1 MLQKLGKV
9 LALFSPEQPE
19 LSVREIA
26 RVFRWPKSTAYRIL
40 SRIEASGFLDRD
52 ESSGAYRLGIRLAAY
67 GELARHS
74 TSLQRVV
81 SPWLRRLS
89 DATSETATLMLFN
102 GIEGVTVDVVESFQ
116 PLMLPGLLGGSMAL
130 HATAG
135 GKALLAWAPPGR
147 QAALMQRPL
156 PRFTPTTITDVT
168 ELMRELEKS
177 RKRGYTTVNGERVED
192 VYGVAAPIFD
202 HRGDVSAAL
211 TVGGPRR
218 RVTAKWDVMAAAVL
232 EASAAVSA
240 ALGFHARAPVAAGR
254 PARIARQTPAAVK
267 RAAVVAHHTNGRSTA
282 TGPSRATNGVQS
294 NGHVTGAAP
303 RRAKREISGPSRDLS
318 RSTRPVAARAPADS
332 ADSLGGARRR
342 RER

>member
-9 LALFSPEQPE
+9 LALFTPEQPE

-52 ESSGAYRLGIRLAAY
+52 EHSGSYRLGIRLAGY

-81 SPWLRRLS
+81 SPWLRKLS

-102 GIEGVTVDVVESFQ
+102 GIEGVTVDVVESYQ
-116 PLMLPGLLGGSMAL
+116 PLMLPGLLGGSMPL

-147 QAALMQRPL
+147 QSAFMNRPL
-156 PRFTPTTITDVT
+156 PRYTANTITDVT
-168 ELMRELEKS
+168 ELERELEKS
-177 RKRGYTTVNGERVED
+177 RKRGYTTVSGERVED

-202 HRGDVSAAL
+202 HRGEVNAAL

-218 RVTAKWDVMAAAVL
+218 RVTAQWDMMAAAVMDT
-232 EASAAVSA
+232 ASAVSA
-240 ALGFHARAPVAAGR
+240 ALGYHGRVAPLTVPRSRAKVATPGAAISLAAAKKPSVTKR
-254 PARIARQTPAAVK
+254 SADAVPA
-267 RAAVVAHHTNGRSTA
+267 TNGRRSGNGRAHTA
-282 TGPSRATNGVQS
+282 VTAATTPRGS
-294 NGHVTGAAP
+294 
-303 RRAKREISGPSRDLS
+303 RRAH
-318 RSTRPVAARAPADS
+318 S
-332 ADSLGGARRR
+332 ADAASRRSSPGR
-342 RER
+342 

>member
-52 ESSGAYRLGIRLAAY
+52 EHSGAYRLGIRLAAY

-81 SPWLRRLS
+81 SPWLRKLS
-89 DATSETATLMLFN
+89 DATSETATLMLYN
-102 GIEGVTVDVVESFQ
+102 GTEGVTVDVVESFQ
-116 PLMLPGLLGGSMAL
+116 PLMLPGLLGGSMPL

-147 QAALMQRPL
+147 QSAFMSRPL
-156 PRFTPTTITDVT
+156 PRYTATTITDIA
-168 ELMRELEKS
+168 ELERELEKS
-177 RKRGYTTVNGERVED
+177 RKRGYTMVSGERVED

-202 HRGDVSAAL
+202 HRGEVNAAL

-218 RVTAKWDVMAAAVL
+218 RVTAKWDAMAAAVMD
-232 EASAAVSA
+232 ASSSVSA
-240 ALGFHARAPVAAGR
+240 ALGYHGWPQPSANVPRIGRQSPPAG
-254 PARIARQTPAAVK
+254 K
-267 RAAVVAHHTNGRSTA
+267 RAVAGVHHTNGRSAAGAEAAESAAGNGRVKTA
-282 TGPSRATNGVQS
+282 RVRSVKAPS
-294 NGHVTGAAP
+294 
-303 RRAKREISGPSRDLS
+303 
-318 RSTRPVAARAPADS
+318 AARKTIS
-332 ADSLGGARRR
+332 KRRTARG
-342 RER
+342 

>member
-52 ESSGAYRLGIRLAAY
+52 EHSGAYRLGIRLAAY

-81 SPWLRRLS
+81 SPWLRKLS

-102 GIEGVTVDVVESFQ
+102 GTEGVTVDVIESFQ
-116 PLMLPGLLGGSMAL
+116 PLMLPGLLGGSMPL

-147 QAALMQRPL
+147 QSAFMNRPL
-156 PRFTPTTITDVT
+156 PKYTPNTITDVA
-168 ELMRELEKS
+168 ELERELEKS
-177 RKRGYTTVNGERVED
+177 RKRGYTTVSGERVED

-202 HRGDVSAAL
+202 HRGDVNAAL

-218 RVTAKWDVMAAAVL
+218 RVTAKWDMMAAAVMDA
-232 EASAAVSA
+232 ASSVSA
-240 ALGFHARAPVAAGR
+240 ALGYHGRGKTPHVHAVRNG
-254 PARIARQTPAAVK
+254 RQTPPAGK
-267 RAAVVAHHTNGRSTA
+267 RAVASAHHTNGWSA
-282 TGPSRATNGVQS
+282 AAVPE
-294 NGHVTGAAP
+294 GAASIG
-303 RRAKREISGPSRDLS
+303 R
-318 RSTRPVAARAPADS
+318 ARAPRIREVKAPS
-332 ADSLGGARRR
+332 AARKTTSRRR
-342 RER
+342 TARG

>member
-26 RVFRWPKSTAYRIL
+26 RGFRWPKSTAYRIL

-52 ESSGAYRLGIRLAAY
+52 EHSGLYRLGIRLAAY

-81 SPWLRRLS
+81 SPWLRKLS

-102 GIEGVTVDVVESFQ
+102 GTEGVTVDVVESFQ
-116 PLMLPGLLGGSMAL
+116 PLMLPGLLGGSMPL

-147 QAALMQRPL
+147 QSAFMNRPL
-156 PRFTPTTITDVT
+156 PKYTPTTITDAA
-168 ELMRELEKS
+168 ELERELEKS
-177 RKRGYTTVNGERVED
+177 RKRGYTTVSGERVED

-202 HRGDVSAAL
+202 HRGEVNAAL

-218 RVTAKWDVMAAAVL
+218 RVTAKWDMMAAAVMDA
-232 EASAAVSA
+232 ASSVSA
-240 ALGFHARAPVAAGR
+240 ALGYHGRPQAHLHAGR
-254 PARIARQTPAAVK
+254 NGRQAPPAGK
-267 RAAVVAHHTNGRSTA
+267 RAAASAHHTNGWSAAGAAGTA
-282 TGPSRATNGVQS
+282 EAAGS
-294 NGHVTGAAP
+294 NG
-303 RRAKREISGPSRDLS
+303 RS
-318 RSTRPVAARAPADS
+318 RSPRIREVKAPSAARKTTS
-332 ADSLGGARRR
+332 RGRTARG
-342 RER
+342 

>member
-52 ESSGAYRLGIRLAAY
+52 EHSGAYRLGIRLAAY

-81 SPWLRRLS
+81 SPWLRKLS
-89 DATSETATLMLFN
+89 DTTSETATLMLFN

-116 PLMLPGLLGGSMAL
+116 PLMLPGLLGGSMPL

-147 QAALMQRPL
+147 QSAFMNRPL
-156 PRFTPTTITDVT
+156 PRYTPNTITDVA
-168 ELMRELEKS
+168 ELERELEKS
-177 RKRGYTTVNGERVED
+177 RKRGYTTVSGERVED
-192 VYGVAAPIFD
+192 VYGVAAPVFD
-202 HRGDVSAAL
+202 HRGEVNAAL

-218 RVTAKWDVMAAAVL
+218 RVTANWDMMAAAVMDA
-232 EASAAVSA
+232 ASSVSA
-240 ALGFHARAPVAAGR
+240 ALGYHGRPPVRHQPAAGNGR
-254 PARIARQTPAAVK
+254 QAPPAGK
-267 RAAVVAHHTNGRSTA
+267 RAAASVHHTNGWSPATA
-282 TGPSRATNGVQS
+282 AEGAAAS
-294 NGHVTGAAP
+294 NGRPRAP
-303 RRAKREISGPSRDLS
+303 RIREVKAPS
-318 RSTRPVAARAPADS
+318 APRKTTS
-332 ADSLGGARRR
+332 RRR
-342 RER
+342 TARG

>member
-26 RVFRWPKSTAYRIL
+26 RGFRWPKSTAYRIL

-52 ESSGAYRLGIRLAAY
+52 EHSGLYRLGIRLAAY

-81 SPWLRRLS
+81 SPWLRKLS

-116 PLMLPGLLGGSMAL
+116 PLMLPGLLGGSMPL

-147 QAALMQRPL
+147 QSAFMNRPL
-156 PRFTPTTITDVT
+156 PKYTVNTITDVA
-168 ELMRELEKS
+168 ELERELEKS
-177 RKRGYTTVNGERVED
+177 RKRGYTTVSGERVED

-202 HRGDVSAAL
+202 HRGEVNAAL

-218 RVTAKWDVMAAAVL
+218 RVTAKWDMMAAAVMD
-232 EASAAVSA
+232 ATSAVSA
-240 ALGFHARAPVAAGR
+240 ALGYHGRAQAPHVHA
-254 PARIARQTPAAVK
+254 AR
-267 RAAVVAHHTNGRSTA
+267 NGRQAAAAPESA
-282 TGPSRATNGVQS
+282 AS
-294 NGHVTGAAP
+294 NGRARVP
-303 RRAKREISGPSRDLS
+303 RIREVKPP
-318 RSTRPVAARAPADS
+318 TAARKTAS
-332 ADSLGGARRR
+332 RRR
-342 RER
+342 TARG

>member
-52 ESSGAYRLGIRLAAY
+52 EHSGTYRLGIRLAAY

-81 SPWLRRLS
+81 SPWLRKLS
-89 DATSETATLMLFN
+89 DATSETATLMLYN
-102 GIEGVTVDVVESFQ
+102 GTEGVTVDVVESFQ

-147 QAALMQRPL
+147 QSAFMSRPL
-156 PRFTPTTITDVT
+156 PRYTPTTITDIA
-168 ELMRELEKS
+168 ELERELEKS
-177 RKRGYTTVNGERVED
+177 RKRGYTMVSGERVED

-202 HRGDVSAAL
+202 HRGEVNAAL
-211 TVGGPRR
+211 TVGG
-218 RVTAKWDVMAAAVL
+218 
-232 EASAAVSA
+232 
-240 ALGFHARAPVAAGR
+240 RACA
-254 PARIARQTPAAVK
+254 
-267 RAAVVAHHTNGRSTA
+267 
-282 TGPSRATNGVQS
+282 
-294 NGHVTGAAP
+294 
-303 RRAKREISGPSRDLS
+303 
-318 RSTRPVAARAPADS
+318 
-332 ADSLGGARRR
+332 
-342 RER
+342 

>member
-52 ESSGAYRLGIRLAAY
+52 EHSGAYRLGIRLAAY

-81 SPWLRRLS
+81 SPWLRKLS

-102 GIEGVTVDVVESFQ
+102 GTEGVTVDVVESFQ
-116 PLMLPGLLGGSMAL
+116 PLMLPGLLGGSMPL

-147 QAALMQRPL
+147 QSAFMNRPL
-156 PRFTPTTITDVT
+156 TKYTANTITDVA
-168 ELMRELEKS
+168 ELERELEKS
-177 RKRGYTTVNGERVED
+177 RKRGYTTVSGERVED
-192 VYGVAAPIFD
+192 VYGVAAPVFD
-202 HRGDVSAAL
+202 HRGEVNAAL

-218 RVTAKWDVMAAAVL
+218 RVTAKWDMMAAAVM
-232 EASAAVSA
+232 EAAASVSA
-240 ALGFHARAPVAAGR
+240 ALGYHGRAKPLQAHVARNGRQTPPAGKRAAASAGHADGWAAAGVAAAVPDGATSNGRARAPRIREVK
-254 PARIARQTPAAVK
+254 AR
-267 RAAVVAHHTNGRSTA
+267 G
-282 TGPSRATNGVQS
+282 
-294 NGHVTGAAP
+294 AP
-303 RRAKREISGPSRDLS
+303 RKTTS
-318 RSTRPVAARAPADS
+318 
-332 ADSLGGARRR
+332 RRR
-342 RER
+342 TTRG

>member
-52 ESSGAYRLGIRLAAY
+52 EHSGNYRLGIRLAAY

-81 SPWLRRLS
+81 SPWLRKLS
-89 DATSETATLMLFN
+89 DTTSETATLMLFN
-102 GIEGVTVDVVESFQ
+102 GTEGVTVDVVESFQ
-116 PLMLPGLLGGSMAL
+116 PLMLPGLLGGSMPL

-147 QAALMQRPL
+147 QSAFMNRPL
-156 PRFTPTTITDVT
+156 PRYTPNTITDVA
-168 ELMRELEKS
+168 ELARELEKS
-177 RKRGYTTVNGERVED
+177 RKRGYTTVSGERVAD
-192 VYGVAAPIFD
+192 VYGVAAPVFD
-202 HRGDVSAAL
+202 HRGEVNAAL

-218 RVTAKWDVMAAAVL
+218 RVTANWDMMAAAVMDA
-232 EASAAVSA
+232 ASSVSA
-240 ALGFHARAPVAAGR
+240 ALGYHGR
-254 PARIARQTPAAVK
+254 PPVRHQPAVGNGRQAPPAGK
-267 RAAVVAHHTNGRSTA
+267 RAAASVHHTNGWSAA
-282 TGPSRATNGVQS
+282 TVPD
-294 NGHVTGAAP
+294 GAA
-303 RRAKREISGPSRDLS
+303 ASNV
-318 RSTRPVAARAPADS
+318 RPRAPRIREVKAPS
-332 ADSLGGARRR
+332 VPRKTTSRRR
-342 RER
+342 TARG

>member
-52 ESSGAYRLGIRLAAY
+52 EHSGTYRLGIRLAAY

-81 SPWLRRLS
+81 SPWLRKLS
-89 DATSETATLMLFN
+89 DATSETATLMLYN
-102 GIEGVTVDVVESFQ
+102 GTEGVTVDVVESFQ
-116 PLMLPGLLGGSMAL
+116 PLMLPGLLGGSMPL

-147 QAALMQRPL
+147 QSAFMSRPL
-156 PRFTPTTITDVT
+156 PRYTPTTITDIA
-168 ELMRELEKS
+168 ELERELEKS
-177 RKRGYTTVNGERVED
+177 RKRGYTMVSGERVED

-202 HRGDVSAAL
+202 HRGEVNAAL

-218 RVTAKWDVMAAAVL
+218 RVTAKWDSMAAAVMD
-232 EASAAVSA
+232 ASSSVSA
-240 ALGFHARAPVAAGR
+240 ALGYHGWPQASATVP
-254 PARIARQTPAAVK
+254 RIARQSPPAGK
-267 RAAVVAHHTNGRSTA
+267 RAVTGVHHTNGRSVAGAEAAESAAGNGRVKTA
-282 TGPSRATNGVQS
+282 RVRGVKAPSVARKTIS
-294 NGHVTGAAP
+294 K
-303 RRAKREISGPSRDLS
+303 RR
-318 RSTRPVAARAPADS
+318 TAR
-332 ADSLGGARRR
+332 G
-342 RER
+342 

>member
-9 LALFSPEQPE
+9 LALFTPEHPE

-52 ESSGAYRLGIRLAAY
+52 EHSGAYRLGIRLAAY

-81 SPWLRRLS
+81 SPWLRKLS
-89 DATSETATLMLFN
+89 DATSETATLMLYN
-102 GIEGVTVDVVESFQ
+102 GTEGVTVDVVESFQ
-116 PLMLPGLLGGSMAL
+116 PLMLPGLLGGSMPL

-147 QAALMQRPL
+147 QSAFMNRPL
-156 PRFTPTTITDVT
+156 PRYKPTTITDPG
-168 ELMRELEKS
+168 ELERELEKS
-177 RKRGYTTVNGERVED
+177 RKRGYTTVSGERVED

-202 HRGDVSAAL
+202 HRGEVNAAL

-218 RVTAKWDVMAAAVL
+218 RVTGNWDMMAAAVMDA
-232 EASAAVSA
+232 ASSVSA
-240 ALGFHARAPVAAGR
+240 ALGYHGR
-254 PARIARQTPAAVK
+254 PQPGFLPARNGRQSPPAGK
-267 RAAVVAHHTNGRSTA
+267 RAVTSVPHTNGRSVA
-282 TGPSRATNGVQS
+282 GALPIPHESAAS
-294 NGHVTGAAP
+294 NGRTKTPRIRDVKAP
-303 RRAKREISGPSRDLS
+303 S
-318 RSTRPVAARAPADS
+318 AARKTTS
-332 ADSLGGARRR
+332 KRRTTR
-342 RER
+342 G

>member
-52 ESSGAYRLGIRLAAY
+52 ETSGAYRLGIRLAAY

-116 PLMLPGLLGGSMAL
+116 PLMLPGLLGGSMPL

-147 QAALMQRPL
+147 QSTFMQRPL
-156 PRFTPTTITDVT
+156 PRYTPTTITDVT

-218 RVTAKWDVMAAAVL
+218 RVTAKWELMAAAVL

-240 ALGFHARAPVAAGR
+240 ALGYHARAPVAAAR
-254 PARIARQTPAAVK
+254 PARIARQTPSGVK
-267 RAAVVAHHTNGRSTA
+267 RAAVATHHTNGRSTA
-282 TGPSRATNGVQS
+282 TGPGHANDSAHS
-294 NGHVTGAAP
+294 NGHVSAAAA
-303 RRAKREISGPSRDLS
+303 RRAKREITGPP
-318 RSTRPVAARAPADS
+318 RPVAARARADT
-332 ADSLGGARRR
+332 ADALGSVRRR
-342 RER
+342 RGRA

>member
-9 LALFSPEQPE
+9 LALFTPEQPE

-52 ESSGAYRLGIRLAAY
+52 EHSGAYRLGIRLAAY

-81 SPWLRRLS
+81 SPWLRKLS
-89 DATSETATLMLFN
+89 DATSETATLMLYN
-102 GIEGVTVDVVESFQ
+102 GMEGVTVDVVESFQ
-116 PLMLPGLLGGSMAL
+116 PLMLPGLLGGSMPL

-147 QAALMQRPL
+147 QSAFMNRPL
-156 PRFTPTTITDVT
+156 PRYTPTTIIDPE
-168 ELMRELEKS
+168 ELERELEKS

-202 HRGDVSAAL
+202 HRGEVNAAL

-218 RVTAKWDVMAAAVL
+218 RVTAKWDMMAAAVMDA
-232 EASAAVSA
+232 ASSVSA
-240 ALGFHARAPVAAGR
+240 ALGYHGR
-254 PARIARQTPAAVK
+254 PQPGVQPLRNGRQPSAAAK
-267 RAAVVAHHTNGRSTA
+267 RAVTGVLHTNGRTVAGASPIPA
-282 TGPSRATNGVQS
+282 ENAAS
-294 NGHVTGAAP
+294 NGRTKTARIRRVKAP
-303 RRAKREISGPSRDLS
+303 SAVRKTTSKRRT
-318 RSTRPVAARAPADS
+318 TR
-332 ADSLGGARRR
+332 G
-342 RER
+342 

>member
-52 ESSGAYRLGIRLAAY
+52 EHSGAYRLGIRLAAY

-81 SPWLRRLS
+81 SPWLRKLS

-116 PLMLPGLLGGSMAL
+116 PLMLPGLLGGSMPL

-147 QAALMQRPL
+147 QSAFMNRPL
-156 PRFTPTTITDVT
+156 TRYTPNTITDVA
-168 ELMRELEKS
+168 ELERELEKS
-177 RKRGYTTVNGERVED
+177 RKRGYTTVSGERVED
-192 VYGVAAPIFD
+192 VYGVAAPVFD
-202 HRGDVSAAL
+202 HRGEVNAAL

-218 RVTAKWDVMAAAVL
+218 RVTAKWDMMSSAVMDAA
-232 EASAAVSA
+232 SAVSA
-240 ALGFHARAPVAAGR
+240 ALGYHGR
-254 PARIARQTPAAVK
+254 PAAARPQAHLPAVRNGRQPAPAVK
-267 RAAVVAHHTNGRSTA
+267 RAAAGEHHTNGSGA
-282 TGPSRATNGVQS
+282 AAVAGGAES
-294 NGHVTGAAP
+294 NGRVRASRVRQVKAP
-303 RRAKREISGPSRDLS
+303 SASRKTTS
-318 RSTRPVAARAPADS
+318 KGRTAR
-332 ADSLGGARRR
+332 G
-342 RER
+342 